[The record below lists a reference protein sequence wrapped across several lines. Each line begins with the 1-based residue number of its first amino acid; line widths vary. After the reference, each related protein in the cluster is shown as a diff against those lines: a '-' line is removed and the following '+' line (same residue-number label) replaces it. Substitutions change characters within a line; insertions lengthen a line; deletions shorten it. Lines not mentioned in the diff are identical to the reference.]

1 MSKQETQSVNSL
13 SLSQNRADF
22 ISKFKSKHNNTK
34 PLQGMNQGR
43 WDRLY
48 NQSKVRQMKAE
59 QYRKKQLEKRERELF
74 IECTFHPSLTNNPK
88 YNKEFLKTCQTEPGK
103 EYKPDIS
110 SRQSNWI
117 QKKTLHIEA
126 IKQNETKKE
135 LVQCIFTPKTNPR
148 NKIDN
153 SKNFYKEAEDV
164 LEDPESYSMYVKRLQ
179 SKRKEKESKS
189 QKKSKCFRNV
199 FLLKNNEY
207 DYRKHEISS
216 RYFNTMN
223 NSKISTVRSL
233 TKPGTPNKFAL
244 KQKSKSLRQFNMTK
258 DNYYDYFYSNQ
269 KNKKEDVEKNMLTLQ
284 NEQEHFFSFEKEI
297 EYGKALEQLH
307 NELFSFR
314 LMKDEE

>member
-13 SLSQNRADF
+13 SLSQNRVDF

-34 PLQGMNQGR
+34 PRQRMNQGR

-126 IKQNETKKE
+126 IKQNETNKE
-135 LVQCIFTPKTNPR
+135 LVQCIFIPKTNPR

-179 SKRKEKESKS
+179 SKRKDKESKS

-233 TKPGTPNKFAL
+233 TKPGTPNQFAL

-284 NEQEHFFSFEKEI
+284 NEQEQFFSFEKEI

>member
-34 PLQGMNQGR
+34 PRQGMNQGR

-233 TKPGTPNKFAL
+233 TKPGTPNKFTL
-244 KQKSKSLRQFNMTK
+244 KQKSISLRQFNMTK

>member
-13 SLSQNRADF
+13 SLSQNRVDF

-34 PLQGMNQGR
+34 PRQGMNQGR

-110 SRQSNWI
+110 YRQSNWI
-117 QKKTLHIEA
+117 QKKTFHIEA

-153 SKNFYKEAEDV
+153 
-164 LEDPESYSMYVKRLQ
+164 
-179 SKRKEKESKS
+179 
-189 QKKSKCFRNV
+189 
-199 FLLKNNEY
+199 
-207 DYRKHEISS
+207 
-216 RYFNTMN
+216 
-223 NSKISTVRSL
+223 
-233 TKPGTPNKFAL
+233 
-244 KQKSKSLRQFNMTK
+244 
-258 DNYYDYFYSNQ
+258 
-269 KNKKEDVEKNMLTLQ
+269 
-284 NEQEHFFSFEKEI
+284 
-297 EYGKALEQLH
+297 
-307 NELFSFR
+307 
-314 LMKDEE
+314 

>member
-22 ISKFKSKHNNTK
+22 ISKFQGKNNNTR
-34 PLQGMNQGR
+34 PLQVTNQGR

-48 NQSKVRQMKAE
+48 HQSKVRQMKAE
-59 QYRKKQLEKRERELF
+59 QYRKKQLEKREKELF
-74 IECTFHPSLTNNPK
+74 SECTFHPSLTNNPK

-103 EYKPDIS
+103 DYKPDIS

-126 IKQNETKKE
+126 LKQNETNKE
-135 LVQCIFTPKTNPR
+135 LDQCIFTPKTNPR

-153 SKNFYKEAEDV
+153 TKNFYKEAKDV

-179 SKRKEKESKS
+179 SKRKKEESKS
-189 QKKSKCFRNV
+189 QRKPKCFRNV
-199 FLLKNNEY
+199 FLSRLNEY
-207 DYRKHEISS
+207 DYRNHELSS
-216 RYFNTMN
+216 RCFNTMN
-223 NSKISTVRSL
+223 NSRISTVRSL

-258 DNYYDYFYSNQ
+258 DNYYDYFYTSQ
-269 KNKKEDVEKNMLTLQ
+269 KKKTEDVENRMQTLK
-284 NEQEHFFSFEKEI
+284 NEQLFSFEKEI

-314 LMKDEE
+314 LMKDDN

>member
-34 PLQGMNQGR
+34 PRQGMNQGR

-269 KNKKEDVEKNMLTLQ
+269 KNKKEDVEKNLNTLQ
-284 NEQEHFFSFEKEI
+284 NEQEQFFSFEKEI